1 MKNNFRNKIV
11 AAWVLLSLAQVSLA
25 DLTIKIKIK
34 EGARPESYHTMRF
47 KGSRQR
53 NEFENAGKGEAFA
66 WVFQCDKKQVLGI
79 NYAKKQY
86 FSDAFG
92 MSASGAMAFN
102 ESQVPT
108 PPPQISRQNV
118 RHGGKVNQT
127 VIITD
132 TGERREMFGFLARH
146 IKTSTI
152 WEASPSCKQTKLREE
167 TDGWYIDLLY
177 GVECSPD
184 LSGLSSRAYG
194 APYSKCYEYYDKNRY
209 EFQSRQTGEARFG
222 FPLMLTRK
230 VYGDQGKP
238 FVNYQEAVA
247 VSTAELDQ
255 ALFDVPAGFMPMPVR
270 DYRQSIFDRVFS
282 FLGKR

>member
-1 MKNNFRNKIV
+1 VKNNLRNTIV
-11 AAWVLLSLAQVSLA
+11 AASLLFSLAQVSLA
-25 DLTIKIKIK
+25 DLTIKMKIK
-34 EGARPESYHTMRF
+34 AGTQPESLHTMRF
-47 KGSRQR
+47 SGRRQR
-53 NEFENAGKGEAFA
+53 NEFENVGKGGAFA

-79 NYAKKQY
+79 NYTKKQY
-86 FSDAFG
+86 FINALG
-92 MSASGAMAFN
+92 LTASGAMAFN

-108 PPPQISRQNV
+108 PPQIPRQNV
-118 RHGGKVNQT
+118 SHGGKVDQT

-146 IKTSTI
+146 IKTSTV
-152 WEASPSCKQTKLREE
+152 WEANPSCKQTKLREE

-184 LSGLSSRAYG
+184 LSGLSNQAYG
-194 APYSKCYEYYDKNRY
+194 APYSKCYEHYNKNRY

-238 FVNYQEAVA
+238 FINYQEVVE

-255 ALFDVPAGFMPMPVR
+255 ALFDVPTGFVQVPVR
-270 DYRQSIFDRVFS
+270 DYRPSLFDRVFS
-282 FLGKR
+282 LLGKR